1 MKTSVIT
8 TATAIVMCSASRVL
22 AASGV
27 REDSSGIFVW
37 IFLGFCALI
46 VVVQV
51 MPALFLLGNFIAV
64 LFKKRT
70 IEAKADTTK

>member
-8 TATAIVMCSASRVL
+8 TTTSIVMCSASSAL
-22 AASGV
+22 AATGV

-37 IFLGFCALI
+37 VFLGFCALI

-64 LFKKRT
+64 LFKRRT
-70 IEAKADTTK
+70 IEAKVDTTK